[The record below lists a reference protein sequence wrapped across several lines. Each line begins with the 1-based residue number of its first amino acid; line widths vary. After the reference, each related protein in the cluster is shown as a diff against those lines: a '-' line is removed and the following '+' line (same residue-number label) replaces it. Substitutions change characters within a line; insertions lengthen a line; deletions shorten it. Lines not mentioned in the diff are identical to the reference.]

1 MMLLN
6 IGAVAIGGGLGAA
19 LRYMVTVFANLH
31 GGIVF
36 PYGTV
41 LVNTIGS
48 FFIGLLMMYF
58 ASHSGLPG
66 TVKLFAVTGILG
78 GFTTFST
85 FNMELLTFIRQ
96 GELTFAFLYGGLN
109 VIGAF
114 ISCWLGVVLGELF
127 W

>member
-1 MMLLN
+1 MIQN
-6 IGAVAIGGGLGAA
+6 IVAVALGGGIGAA
-19 LRYMVTVFANLH
+19 LRYLVTVFANVH
-31 GGIVF
+31 GGIIF

-48 FFIGLLMMYF
+48 FCISFLMMYF
-58 ASHSGLPG
+58 AVHTSLPV
-66 TVKLFAVTGILG
+66 TVKLFAITGILG

-85 FNMELLTFIRQ
+85 FNMELLTFVRS
-96 GELTFAFLYGGLN
+96 GEMTFAFLYGSLN

-114 ISCWLGVVLGELF
+114 ISCWIGIILGEQF

>member
-1 MMLLN
+1 MMQNML
-6 IGAVAIGGGLGAA
+6 AVAAGGGIGAA
-19 LRYMVTVFANLH
+19 LRYAVTLAANMH

-41 LVNTIGS
+41 LVNIIGS
-48 FFIGLLMMYF
+48 FLIGFLMMYF
-58 ASHSGLPG
+58 QGQADLPPM
-66 TVKLFAVTGILG
+66 VKLFAVTGVLG

-85 FNMELLTFIRQ
+85 FNMELLTFIRA
-96 GELTFAFLYGGLN
+96 GDMGFALLYGGLN

-114 ISCWLGVVLGELF
+114 FCCWLGLAAGSAL

>member
-1 MMLLN
+1 MIAN
-6 IGAVAIGGGLGAA
+6 IAAVAIGGGIGAA
-19 LRYMVTVFANLH
+19 LRYLVTVVANMH

-48 FFIGLLMMYF
+48 FVIGLLMMYF
-58 ASHSGLPG
+58 ASHSGLSG
-66 TVKLFAVTGILG
+66 TIKLFAITGILG

-85 FNMELLTFIRQ
+85 FNMELLTFIRS
-96 GELTFAFLYGGLN
+96 GDVAFAFLYGGLN
-109 VIGAF
+109 VVGAF
-114 ISCWLGVVLGELF
+114 LCCWLGVVLGELF